1 MAIPQTTA
9 GRAKEEMEFSPWFVS
24 PLLHSVFPQRQAGRK
39 LESLLVCR
47 FGWDVAAIPRA
58 TGVATPVEAATLPT
72 LLLAV
77 VYTQKEKISI

>member
-1 MAIPQTTA
+1 
-9 GRAKEEMEFSPWFVS
+9 ME
-24 PLLHSVFPQRQAGRK
+24 

-47 FGWDVAAIPRA
+47 LDGKSAAIPRA